1 MANLGTLLSPKIQD
15 HDALKDFLESM
26 PDLVTKIERDIA
38 SLGKSPED
46 TRLIAD
52 IFRALHTIKG
62 DAAMCKVDMVVEIA
76 HPIESLLSRL
86 RSGEIHYSQMLG
98 EVILLA
104 VDRLELA
111 TEALAAGKSVDN
123 LRLIVLVQGLYE
135 LSKIEETKLEEA
147 AARLLESITGFRPKV
162 LAVPAS
168 NKMAA
173 ATKTSTAVKGG
184 EKISADL
191 RFFRS
196 LAIQLE
202 SRSPL
207 FKGRTARI
215 LRLALESNQ
224 AAGLPVDSLQLEAAV
239 YMHDLGMML
248 LPESVWLKVGRLSED
263 EKKLLHAHAGYG
275 AGILQRMEGWES
287 AAEIVQQH
295 HEMHDGAGYPD
306 GLKGDH
312 ICAGAKILAI
322 VDAFEAVTLKH
333 SSRGH
338 NRSVIRAI
346 AEVNACDNQFSPE
359 WIGPFN
365 TVIRRMVE
373 PGKN

>member
-1 MANLGTLLSPKIQD
+1 MANLGALLSPKIQD
-15 HDALKDFLESM
+15 HEAFNNFLESL

-38 SLGKSPED
+38 KLGKSPD
-46 TRLIAD
+46 DSRLVAD

-98 EVILLA
+98 ETILLA

-111 TEALAAGKSVDN
+111 TEALAAGKGVDN

-135 LSKIEETKLEEA
+135 LSKIEESRLEEA
-147 AARLLESITGFRPKV
+147 AAKLLESITGFRPKV
-162 LAVPAS
+162 VAVPAGG
-168 NKMAA
+168 KIAA
-173 ATKTSTAVKGG
+173 ATKTSTAEKGG
-184 EKISADL
+184 ERLASDL

-196 LAIQLE
+196 LAMQLE
-202 SRSPL
+202 TRTTL
-207 FKGRTARI
+207 FKGRTGRI

-224 AAGLPVDSLQLEAAV
+224 AAGLPVNPLQLEAAI

-248 LPESVWLKVGRLSED
+248 LPESVWLKVGRLSDD
-263 EKKLLHAHAGYG
+263 EKKLLHTHPGYG
-275 AGILQRMEGWES
+275 AGMLQRMEGWES
-287 AAEIVQQH
+287 AAEMVLQH
-295 HEMHDGAGYPD
+295 HEMHDGAGYPA
-306 GLKGDH
+306 GIKGDQ

-346 AEVNACDNQFSPE
+346 AEVNACDNQFAPE

>member
-1 MANLGTLLSPKIQD
+1 MANLGVLLSPKVQD
-15 HDALKDFLESM
+15 YDALKDFMQSM

-38 SLGKSPED
+38 KLGKSPD
-46 TRLIAD
+46 DGRIVAD

-62 DAAMCKVDMVVEIA
+62 DASMCKVDMVVEIA

-86 RSGEIHYSQMLG
+86 RSGQIHYSQMLG
-98 EVILLA
+98 EILLLA

-111 TEALAAGKSVDN
+111 TEALVAGKSVDN
-123 LRLIVLVQGLYE
+123 LRLIVLVLGLYE
-135 LSKIEETKLEEA
+135 LCKVEEDKLDEA
-147 AARLLESITGFRPKV
+147 AAKLLESITGFRPKV

-173 ATKTSTAVKGG
+173 ANKSETTVKAG
-184 EKISADL
+184 EKIAADL

-196 LAIQLE
+196 LAMQLE

-215 LRLALESNQ
+215 LSLALESNKT
-224 AAGLPVDSLQLEAAV
+224 AGLPVDQMQLEAAV

-248 LPESVWLKVGRLSED
+248 LPESVWLKVGNLSDE
-263 EKKLLHAHAGYG
+263 EKKMLPMHADYG
-275 AGILQRMEGWES
+275 AGVLQRMEGWEG
-287 AAEIVQQH
+287 AAEMVLQH
-295 HEMHDGAGYPD
+295 HEMHDGGGYP
-306 GLKGDH
+306 GALKGDQ

-333 SSRGH
+333 SHRGH

-346 AEVNACDNQFSPE
+346 SEVNACNNQFAPE
-359 WIGPFN
+359 WIRPFN
-365 TVIRRMVE
+365 AVIRRMV
-373 PGKN
+373 GSDN